1 MDKNDVKIPELVKAY
16 ENMKFI
22 HSADARPI
30 RLLSEYLEPLY
41 RLRKNRIKDTVVFYG
56 SARLKSKLEARNEH
70 KRLKLEQENADDRQ
84 GELLAKQL
92 EMAER
97 QVELSRY
104 YEEARQLAHDLTE
117 WSKSLEQ
124 SKRFIVC
131 SGGGPSIME
140 AANRGAREAD
150 GVSIGLNIS
159 LPMEQY
165 PNPYITEDLSF
176 EFHYFF
182 MRKFWFVYLAK
193 ALVVFP
199 GGFGTLDELFELLT
213 LRQTEKVKKP
223 LCVVVYGSDYW
234 NSIVDFKKMAEW
246 GVISEED
253 LDLFFRA
260 DSVEEA
266 FDFLKQHFEKEFVGD
281 RKYWYL

>member
-131 SGGGPSIME
+131 SGGGPGIME

>member
-1 MDKNDVKIPELVKAY
+1 MDKKDVKIPELVKAY
-16 ENMKFI
+16 ENMKFM

-70 KRLKLEQENADDRQ
+70 KRLKLEQENADDARR
-84 GELLAKQL
+84 ELLAKQL

-131 SGGGPSIME
+131 SGGGPGIME

-193 ALVVFP
+193 ALIVFP

-266 FDFLKQHFEKEFVGD
+266 FNFLKQHFEKEFVGD